1 MSRRSR
7 RLLFIAPLTLL
18 VLLAACDRVQESAS
32 SLPSGA
38 QTAAPSPRASGE
50 ASAPVASVA
59 GGTQTDT
66 SWGRIWDAL
75 PPGFPTF
82 PGATPADPVSAEPVS
97 ATFAV
102 EGGDPAE
109 IATWMQAALE
119 TATFGTESLSGPLE
133 SGAFVLESLGEGDCR
148 VESTVA
154 PMGGLTIITVR
165 YGAGCPSA

>member
-1 MSRRSR
+1 MRSRRS
-7 RLLFIAPLTLL
+7 LALVPLAVALTVGLTLR
-18 VLLAACDRVQESAS
+18 ACGPGTSTAGVGPSVV
-32 SLPSGA
+32 PSGA
-38 QTAAPSPRASGE
+38 PSGASSAPSA
-50 ASAPVASVA
+50 ASVT

-109 IATWMQAALE
+109 IAAWMQAALE
-119 TATFGTESLSGPLE
+119 AATFGTESLSGPLE
-133 SGAFVLESLGEGDCR
+133 SGAFVLESLGEGDCH

-165 YGAGCPSA
+165 YGAGCPPA